1 MKRNPLN
8 NLQAIC
14 ILFSSMVIVTTSSC
28 VKTVVE
34 PRSIERRPTIFSD
47 HPVAV
52 PGRLTNLNTATREEL
67 AGLPGIGQTM
77 AARIIAHRERYGPF
91 RRAEH
96 LMMVRGISDRR
107 FRQLRALV
115 SVE

>member
-1 MKRNPLN
+1 MKRNPSN
-8 NLQAIC
+8 ILQTIC
-14 ILFSSMVIVTTSSC
+14 IFFSSMLAVAASSC

-34 PRSIERRPTIFSD
+34 PRSIERQPAFSSNNT
-47 HPVAV
+47 V
-52 PGRLTNLNTATREEL
+52 PLRTHMTNLNTATREEL

-77 AARIIAHRERYGPF
+77 AARIVSHRERYGPF

-115 SVE
+115 NVD